1 MEGRNNRW
9 WSAVAVLLLAGCAHV
24 RPADPV
30 PPHDEFTVDSKVLG
44 EQRAVNVSLPVE
56 YDGARAFPVVYMPD
70 GALDEDFPHVAN
82 TLLELTK
89 RGDIEPV
96 ILVGIPNTVRR
107 RDLTPPTEV
116 EEDKK
121 VALVVGGSAKFR
133 QFIREELFPA
143 IEAKYRV
150 TQQRTIVGES
160 LAGLFIIET
169 LFLEP
174 ELFSGY
180 VAFSPSLWWNEH
192 ELVRKAEARFLKWNG
207 RSGALYFTAA
217 DETDIRPHTDAL
229 QFILSKAQ
237 PGGLYTTYAPKP
249 QEHHHTIFR
258 AAKEEGLR
266 TVLRA
271 LQASSRSP

>member
-1 MEGRNNRW
+1 MEDRNHRW
-9 WSAVAVLLLAGCAHV
+9 RYAVAFALFAGCAHV
-24 RPADPV
+24 QQVPA
-30 PPHDEFTVDSKVLG
+30 HDEFTIESKVLG
-44 EQRAVNVSLPVE
+44 EKRGVNVSLPLE
-56 YDGARAFPVVYMPD
+56 YDGVKSFPVVYMPD

-116 EEDKK
+116 DEDKT
-121 VALVVGGSAKFR
+121 VAPVVGGSAKFR
-133 QFIREELFPA
+133 AFIRDELFPE

-150 TQQRTIVGES
+150 TKQRTIVGES

-174 ELFSGY
+174 EMFSGY
-180 VAFSPSLWWNEH
+180 VVFSPSLWWNDH
-192 ELVRKAEARFLKWNG
+192 ELVRKAEERLARWNERG
-207 RSGALYFTAA
+207 GALYFTAA
-217 DETDIRPHTDAL
+217 DEEDIVRYTDAL
-229 QFILSKAQ
+229 QFILSKTRT
-237 PGGLYTTYAPKP
+237 PGLYTMYAPKP
-249 QEHHHTIFR
+249 KEHHDTIFR

-266 TVLRA
+266 TILRVLA
-271 LQASSRSP
+271 AEQK